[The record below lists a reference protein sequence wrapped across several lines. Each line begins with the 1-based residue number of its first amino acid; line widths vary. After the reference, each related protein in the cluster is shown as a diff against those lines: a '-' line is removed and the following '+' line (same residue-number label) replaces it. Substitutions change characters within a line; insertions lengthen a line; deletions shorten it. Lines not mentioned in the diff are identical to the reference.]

1 MRTAPIRVDRPRE
14 RHPRPLW
21 HAVER
26 GFRVDLVEA
35 GVECLGCVEMAHDG
49 VAVAREPALP
59 LLFDLL
65 PIPAHERMF
74 AYGGDD
80 YPRS

>member
-1 MRTAPIRVDRPRE
+1 M
-14 RHPRPLW
+14 
-21 HAVER
+21 
-26 GFRVDLVEA
+26 DLVEA
-35 GVECLGCVEMAHDG
+35 GVERLGCVEMAHDG